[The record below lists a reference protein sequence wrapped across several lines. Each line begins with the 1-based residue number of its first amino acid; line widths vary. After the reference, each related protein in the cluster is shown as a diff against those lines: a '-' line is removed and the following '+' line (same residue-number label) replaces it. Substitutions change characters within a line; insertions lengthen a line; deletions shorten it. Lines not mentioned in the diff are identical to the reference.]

1 MYLSAQRVR
10 SPAGA
15 DGINAFQY
23 LHGQYVWQG
32 LPPQGIPD
40 QNPGTLV
47 TQTLNVPPPGNRVR
61 SFLDVVAP
69 DDASWSEIRPAFI
82 AFVSAAQRQPMPW
95 VGVFGRCLFR
105 VGMDASVA
113 AQWSHEIA
121 ALYRAVQAVR
131 IGG

>member
-10 SPAGA
+10 SSGGA
-15 DGINAFQY
+15 EGVNAFHY
-23 LHGQYVWQG
+23 LHGQYMWQG
-32 LPPQGIPD
+32 LPPEGIPD

-47 TQTLNVPPPGNRVR
+47 AQAIAVPPPGNRVH

-82 AFVSAAQRQPMPW
+82 AFVSAAQRQPLPW

-105 VGMDASVA
+105 INMDRDA
-113 AQWSHEIA
+113 AQRWSHEIA
-121 ALYRAVQAVR
+121 DLYRAAQAVR